1 MSMPSFPPCGAD
13 MTKDEAL
20 TMIIASI
27 AMEELALS
35 HIVNAEGEKL
45 QYILGTLPGSCKP
58 CASTQEILAVN
69 QSATALLDTVMQ
81 SQMLLKGKL
90 EKALEAGGRKP
101 MPEPPCPPGHP
112 CDPPCPPGRPCDPPC
127 PPGRPCDPPCPL
139 GCLCE
144 PPCDGSSCCRKS
156 ALQLTSRCEGFSW
169 DNGYLLSWKRQ
180 GQRGNGICLS
190 EENPSLVEL
199 DPGKIYALNYAVNIR
214 GPYRGDSAG
223 AVFVRL
229 TPCDAFQEILPLYFS
244 VGCLGCAPLTL
255 HYSTMLFPQAHPAPC
270 ADLSLLLNYGGG
282 LFVEQASLN
291 IYEI

>member
-45 QYILGTLPGSCKP
+45 QYILGTLPGSRRP

-69 QSATALLDTVMQ
+69 QSAASLLDTVMQ

-90 EKALEAGGRKP
+90 EKALEASGRKP
-101 MPEPPCPPGHP
+101 MPEPPCSPDHP
-112 CDPPCPPGRPCDPPC
+112 CRPPC
-127 PPGRPCDPPCPL
+127 
-139 GCLCE
+139 GC
-144 PPCDGSSCCRKS
+144 SSGCRKS
-156 ALQLTSRCEGFSW
+156 ALHLLSRCDGFSW
-169 DNGYLLSWKRQ
+169 NNGYLLSWKCQ
-180 GQRGNGICLS
+180 GQRGGDISLN
-190 EENPSLVEL
+190 EENPTLVNL
-199 DPGKIYALNYAVNIR
+199 DPGKAYALNYAVNVR
-214 GPYRGDSAG
+214 GPYCGDGAG

-229 TPCDAFQEILPLYFS
+229 MPCDAFQEVLPLYFS
-244 VGCLGCAPLTL
+244 THCLGCAPMTL
-255 HYSTMLFPQAHPAPC
+255 HCSTVLFPQAHPAPC
-270 ADLSLLLNYGGG
+270 ADLSLLLNYEGG
-282 LFVEQASLN
+282 LFVEQGSLN

>member
-69 QSATALLDTVMQ
+69 QSAAALLDTVMQ

-101 MPEPPCPPGHP
+101 APEPPCPPGHP
-112 CDPPCPPGRPCDPPC
+112 C
-127 PPGRPCDPPCPL
+127 
-139 GCLCE
+139 E
-144 PPCDGSSCCRKS
+144 PPCGKPSCCRKS
-156 ALQLTSRCEGFSW
+156 VLQLASRCEGFSW

-180 GQRGNGICLS
+180 GQRGGDICLN
-190 EENPSLVEL
+190 EENSALVNLNPE
-199 DPGKIYALNYAVNIR
+199 KAYALNYAVNVR
-214 GPYRGDSAG
+214 GPSCGDSAG

-229 TPCDAFQEILPLYFS
+229 TPCDAFQEVLPLYFS
-244 VGCLGCAPLTL
+244 ANCPECTPLTL
-255 HYSTMLFPQAHPAPC
+255 HYSAMLFPQAHPAPC
-270 ADLSLLLNYGGG
+270 ADLSLLLNCGSG

>member
-45 QYILGTLPGSCKP
+45 QYILGTLPGSRKP

-69 QSATALLDTVMQ
+69 QSAAALLDTVMQ

-90 EKALEAGGRKP
+90 EKALEAGGHRP
-101 MPEPPCPPGHP
+101 APEPSCPPGHP
-112 CDPPCPPGRPCDPPC
+112 G
-127 PPGRPCDPPCPL
+127 
-139 GCLCE
+139 E
-144 PPCDGSSCCRKS
+144 PPCGGPSCCRKS
-156 ALQLTSRCEGFSW
+156 ALQLASRCDGFSW
-169 DNGYLLSWKRQ
+169 NNGYLLSWKCQ
-180 GQRGNGICLS
+180 GQRGSDICLN
-190 EENPSLVEL
+190 EENPALVNL
-199 DPGKIYALNYAVNIR
+199 DPGKAYALNYTVNVR
-214 GPYRGDSAG
+214 GPYHGNDAG
-223 AVFVRL
+223 AVLIRL
-229 TPCDAFQEILPLYFS
+229 TPCDAFQEVLPLYFS
-244 VGCLGCAPLTL
+244 VNCLGCSPLTL
-255 HYSTMLFPQAHPAPC
+255 HYSAMLFPQAHPAPC

>member
-45 QYILGTLPGSCKP
+45 QYILGTLPGSHKP

-69 QSATALLDTVMQ
+69 QSAAALLDTVMQ

-90 EKALEAGGRKP
+90 EKALEAGSRKP
-101 MPEPPCPPGHP
+101 MPE
-112 CDPPCPPGRPCDPPC
+112 PPCPPGRPCDPPC
-127 PPGRPCDPPCPL
+127 PPGH
-139 GCLCE
+139 LCE
-144 PPCDGSSCCRKS
+144 PPCGSASCCRKS
-156 ALQLTSRCEGFSW
+156 VLQLTSRCEGFSW
-169 DNGYLLSWKRQ
+169 DNGFLLSWKRQ
-180 GQRGNGICLS
+180 GQRGSDICLN
-190 EENPSLVEL
+190 EENPALVNL
-199 DPGKIYALNYAVNIR
+199 DPQKNYALNYTVNIR

-223 AVFVRL
+223 AVFIRL
-229 TPCDAFQEILPLYFS
+229 TPCDAFQEVLPLYFS

-255 HYSTMLFPQAHPAPC
+255 HYSTTLFPQAHPAPC
-270 ADLSLLLNYGGG
+270 ADLSLLLNYGGS

>member
-45 QYILGTLPGSCKP
+45 QYVLGTLPGSRKP

-69 QSATALLDTVMQ
+69 QSAAALLDTVMQ

-90 EKALEAGGRKP
+90 EKALEASGRKP
-101 MPEPPCPPGHP
+101 APEPPCPPGHP
-112 CDPPCPPGRPCDPPC
+112 CDPPCPPD
-127 PPGRPCDPPCPL
+127 
-139 GCLCE
+139 CLCE
-144 PPCDGSSCCRKS
+144 PPCCGSSCCRKS
-156 ALQLTSRCEGFSW
+156 VLQLAGRCDGFSW
-169 DNGYLLSWKRQ
+169 NNGYLLSWKCR
-180 GQRGNGICLS
+180 GQRGGDICLN
-190 EENPSLVEL
+190 EENPALVNL
-199 DPGKIYALNYAVNIR
+199 DPGKAYALNYAINVR
-214 GPYRGDSAG
+214 GPYCGDSAG

-229 TPCDAFQEILPLYFS
+229 TPCDAFQEVLPLYFS
-244 VGCLGCAPLTL
+244 VNRQGRAPLTL
-255 HYSTMLFPQAHPAPC
+255 HYSTVLSPQTHPVPC
-270 ADLSLLLNYGGG
+270 ADLSLLLNYEGG
-282 LFVEQASLN
+282 LFVEQASLS

>member
-45 QYILGTLPGSCKP
+45 QYVLGTLPGSRKP

-69 QSATALLDTVMQ
+69 QSAAALLDTVMQ

-101 MPEPPCPPGHP
+101 APEPPCPPGHP
-112 CDPPCPPGRPCDPPC
+112 GQPPCPPD
-127 PPGRPCDPPCPL
+127 
-139 GCLCE
+139 CLCE
-144 PPCDGSSCCRKS
+144 LPCCGSSCCRKS
-156 ALQLTSRCEGFSW
+156 ALQLAGRCDGFSW
-169 DNGYLLSWKRQ
+169 KNGYLLSWKCQ
-180 GQRGNGICLS
+180 GQRGGDICLE
-190 EENPSLVEL
+190 EENPALVSLN
-199 DPGKIYALNYAVNIR
+199 PGKAYALNYAVNVR
-214 GPYRGDSAG
+214 GPYCGDGAG

-229 TPCDAFQEILPLYFS
+229 TPCDAFREVLPLYFS
-244 VGCLGCAPLTL
+244 VNGQGCAPLTL
-255 HYSTMLFPQAHPAPC
+255 HYSTVLFPRTHPVPC
-270 ADLSLLLNYGGG
+270 ADLSLLLNYEGG
-282 LFVEQASLN
+282 LFVEQASLS
-291 IYEI
+291 IYEL

>member
-1 MSMPSFPPCGAD
+1 

-45 QYILGTLPGSCKP
+45 QYILGTLPGSRKS
-58 CASTQEILAVN
+58 CASTQEILAIN
-69 QSATALLDTVMQ
+69 QSAAALLDTVMQ

-112 CDPPCPPGRPCDPPC
+112 G
-127 PPGRPCDPPCPL
+127 
-139 GCLCE
+139 E
-144 PPCDGSSCCRKS
+144 PPCGGASRCRKS
-156 ALQLTSRCEGFSW
+156 ALRLASRRDGFSW
-169 DNGYLLSWKRQ
+169 NNGCLLSWKRQ
-180 GQRGNGICLS
+180 EQRGRDICLD
-190 EENPSLVEL
+190 EENPTLVNL
-199 DPGKIYALNYAVNIR
+199 NPGKAYALNYAVNIR

-223 AVFVRL
+223 AVFVRF
-229 TPCDAFQEILPLYFS
+229 TPCDAFQEALPLYFS
-244 VGCLGCAPLTL
+244 VNCLGCAPLTL
-255 HYSTMLFPQAHPAPC
+255 HYSTTLFPQAHPIPC

-282 LFVEQASLN
+282 LFVEQASLS

>member
-45 QYILGTLPGSCKP
+45 QYILGTLPGSRKP

-69 QSATALLDTVMQ
+69 QSAAALLDTVMQ

-90 EKALEAGGRKP
+90 EKALEASGRKP
-101 MPEPPCPPGHP
+101 APEPPCPPGHP
-112 CDPPCPPGRPCDPPC
+112 C
-127 PPGRPCDPPCPL
+127 
-139 GCLCE
+139 E
-144 PPCDGSSCCRKS
+144 PPCSGSSCCRKNVLHL
-156 ALQLTSRCEGFSW
+156 ASRCDGFSW
-169 DNGYLLSWKRQ
+169 NNGYLLSWKCQ
-180 GQRGNGICLS
+180 GQRGSDICLN
-190 EENPSLVEL
+190 EENPALVEL
-199 DPGKIYALNYAVNIR
+199 NPEKAYALNYAINVR
-214 GPYRGDSAG
+214 GPYCGDSAG
-223 AVFVRL
+223 AVFVRV

-244 VGCLGCAPLTL
+244 VNCLGCAPLTL
-255 HYSTMLFPQAHPAPC
+255 HYSTILFPQTHPVPC

-291 IYEI
+291 IHEI

>member
-45 QYILGTLPGSCKP
+45 QYVLGTLPGGRKP

-69 QSATALLDTVMQ
+69 KSAAEVLDTVMQ

-90 EKALEAGGRKP
+90 EKALEAGGHTP
-101 MPEPPCPPGHP
+101 CLCGPACPEGPPCGGSP
-112 CDPPCPPGRPCDPPC
+112 CGQ
-127 PPGRPCDPPCPL
+127 
-139 GCLCE
+139 
-144 PPCDGSSCCRKS
+144 KS
-156 ALQLTSRCEGFSW
+156 AIQLVSRCNGFSW
-169 DNGYLLSWKRQ
+169 DDGFLLSWKCQ
-180 GQRGNGICLS
+180 GHRGCGIRWN
-190 EENPSLVEL
+190 EESPALVEL
-199 DPGKIYALNYAVNIR
+199 EPGKTYGVNYTINIR
-214 GPYRGDSAG
+214 GPYRGDNAG

-229 TPCDAFQEILPLYFS
+229 TPCDAFLEVLPLYFS
-244 VGCLGCAPLTL
+244 VKCLGCEPLTL
-255 HYSTMLFPQAHPAPC
+255 HYSTMLFPQAHPVPC
-270 ADLSLLLNYGGG
+270 ADLSLLLNYEDS
-282 LFVEQASLN
+282 LLVEQASLS

>member
-45 QYILGTLPGSCKP
+45 QYVLGTLPGSRKP

-69 QSATALLDTVMQ
+69 QSAAALLDTVMQ

-90 EKALEAGGRKP
+90 EKALEASGRKP
-101 MPEPPCPPGHP
+101 GPEPPCPPSHP
-112 CDPPCPPGRPCDPPC
+112 CEPPCPPD
-127 PPGRPCDPPCPL
+127 
-139 GCLCE
+139 CLCE
-144 PPCDGSSCCRKS
+144 PPCRESSRCRKS
-156 ALQLTSRCEGFSW
+156 VLHLAGRCEGFSW
-169 DNGYLLSWKRQ
+169 KNGYLLFWKCQ
-180 GQRGNGICLS
+180 GQRGGGICLD
-190 EENPSLVEL
+190 EENPALVNL
-199 DPGKIYALNYAVNIR
+199 DPGKAYALNYAVNVR
-214 GPYRGDSAG
+214 GPYCGGSAG

-229 TPCDAFQEILPLYFS
+229 TPCDAFQEVLPLYFS
-244 VGCLGCAPLTL
+244 VNRQEGTPLTL
-255 HYSTMLFPQAHPAPC
+255 HYSAVLFPQTHPVPC
-270 ADLSLLLNYGGG
+270 ADLSLLLNYEGS
-282 LFVEQASLN
+282 LFVEQASLS

>member
-1 MSMPSFPPCGAD
+1 MSMPSFPSCGAD

-45 QYILGTLPGSCKP
+45 QYILGTLPGSRKP

-69 QSATALLDTVMQ
+69 QSAAAVLDTVMQ

-90 EKALEAGGRKP
+90 EKALEASSRKP
-101 MPEPPCPPGHP
+101 VP
-112 CDPPCPPGRPCDPPC
+112 DPPCPPDHPCKPPC
-127 PPGRPCDPPCPL
+127 G
-139 GCLCE
+139 
-144 PPCDGSSCCRKS
+144 GSSCCRKS
-156 ALQLTSRCEGFSW
+156 ALQLAGRCEGFSW
-169 DNGYLLSWKRQ
+169 DNGFLLSWKRQ
-180 GQRGNGICLS
+180 GQRGGGICLN
-190 EENPSLVEL
+190 EENPALVDLNPE
-199 DPGKIYALNYAVNIR
+199 KTYALNYAINVR
-214 GPYRGDSAG
+214 GPYHGDSAG

-244 VGCLGCAPLTL
+244 VNCLECSPLTL

>member
-45 QYILGTLPGSCKP
+45 QYVLGTLPGSRKP

-69 QSATALLDTVMQ
+69 QSAAALLDTVMQ

-90 EKALEAGGRKP
+90 EKALEASGRRP
-101 MPEPPCPPGHP
+101 APEPPCPPGHP
-112 CDPPCPPGRPCDPPC
+112 CKPTCAGASRCW
-127 PPGRPCDPPCPL
+127 
-139 GCLCE
+139 
-144 PPCDGSSCCRKS
+144 KS
-156 ALQLTSRCEGFSW
+156 ALHLASRCEGFSW
-169 DNGYLLSWKRQ
+169 DNGSLLSWKRQ
-180 GQRGNGICLS
+180 GQRGDGICLN
-190 EENPSLVEL
+190 EENPALVDL
-199 DPGKIYALNYAVNIR
+199 DPGKTYALDYAVNVR
-214 GPYRGDSAG
+214 GPYHGGSAG

-244 VGCLGCAPLTL
+244 VNCLGCSPLTL

-270 ADLSLLLNYGGG
+270 TDLSLLLNYGGG